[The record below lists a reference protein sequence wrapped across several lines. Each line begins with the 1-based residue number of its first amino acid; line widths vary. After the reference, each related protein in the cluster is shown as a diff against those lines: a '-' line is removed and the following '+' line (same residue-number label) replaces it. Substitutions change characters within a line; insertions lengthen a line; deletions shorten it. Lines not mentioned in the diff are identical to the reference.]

1 MCRAFSSACLLAVA
15 LLLFSALA
23 KYFMHELK
31 KQQSRE
37 AKRREPNRRREWEK
51 ILSLKIE
58 CSPVVPC
65 HMSAEIYR

>member
-1 MCRAFSSACLLAVA
+1 MCKYLM
-15 LLLFSALA
+15 LFSDAAAAASFALA